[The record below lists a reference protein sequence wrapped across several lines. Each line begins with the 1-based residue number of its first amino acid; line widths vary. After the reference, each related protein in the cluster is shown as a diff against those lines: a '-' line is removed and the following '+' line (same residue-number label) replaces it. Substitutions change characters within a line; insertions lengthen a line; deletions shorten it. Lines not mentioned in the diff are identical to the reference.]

1 MKQQTIRGASVPQL
15 GQGTWQIGDTP
26 GYRVEEIAALR
37 RGLDLGMTLID
48 TAEMYGS
55 GRSESL
61 VGEAIHG
68 RRAQVYLVSKVLP
81 SNASAAGVVQACENS
96 LRRLGTDTLDLY
108 LLHWRGSHPL
118 SETLAGFQQLQKSGK
133 IRAWGV
139 SNFDVSDMEEMLRLP
154 GGDGCAAN
162 QVLYNPEYRGIEY
175 DLIPWCEQHGVCIM
189 AYSPVGQG
197 GDLLRSSA
205 LTEIGKRLGATPAQ
219 VALSWCMRQPVLAIP
234 KAGSTHHV
242 EENRAAADLELT
254 PDDLDAVDEAYP
266 PPRRKQ
272 RLGVL

>member
-1 MKQQTIRGASVPQL
+1 M
-15 GQGTWQIGDTP
+15 
-26 GYRVEEIAALR
+26 
-37 RGLDLGMTLID
+37 
-48 TAEMYGS
+48 
-55 GRSESL
+55 
-61 VGEAIHG
+61 
-68 RRAQVYLVSKVLP
+68 
-81 SNASAAGVVQACENS
+81 VQACENS

-108 LLHWRGSHPL
+108 LLHWRGSYPL
-118 SETLAGFQQLQKSGK
+118 SETLAGFQQLQESGK

-139 SNFDVSDMEEMLRLP
+139 SNFDVSDMEEMLGLP

-175 DLIPWCEQHGVCIM
+175 DLIPWCEQHGVRIM

-219 VALSWCMRQPVLAIP
+219 VALSWCMRPPELAIP
-234 KAGSTHHV
+234 TAGSIHHV
-242 EENRAAADLELT
+242 
-254 PDDLDAVDEAYP
+254 AYP